1 MAVEDHRP
9 VLRITDQEREVAV
22 ARLNTAVADG
32 RLTWPEHNERL
43 ARAYAARTS
52 AELLPVLADLG
63 APEVPAQRVVAVG
76 SKIQRAME
84 PGRVEVKAVFGAVI
98 LDLSGLSGDTEVEV
112 VATAFC
118 GKVIITVPH
127 NATVLDEGSAVLG
140 KRALPGAIQAPGPRV
155 RITGRSTLSKL
166 AVLRG

>member
-1 MAVEDHRP
+1 MAGEDTRP
-9 VLRITDQEREVAV
+9 VVRISDQEREAAV

-32 RLTWPEHNERL
+32 RLTWPEHNDRL
-43 ARAYAARTS
+43 AKAYAARTA
-52 AELLPVLADLG
+52 AELAPVLADLG
-63 APEVPAQRVVAVG
+63 KPAPPAQRVVAVG

-98 LDLSGLSGDTEVEV
+98 LDLSGLSGDIEVEV
-112 VATAFC
+112 VANAFC
-118 GKVIITVPH
+118 GKVIITVPGD
-127 NATVLDEGSAVLG
+127 ATVLDEGSAVLG
-140 KRALPGAIQAPGPRV
+140 KRALPGATATPGPRV